1 MNSNI
6 SYVIN
11 AFDRAVI
18 LLNRESIDAVMAQSG
33 VKTLRGFNNMAV
45 AIVTQ
50 FGAEKGITLVP
61 GEESEWVLG
70 ALAKSDVEYLHSFLK
85 PDECCEIVDL
95 TAARVA

>member
-1 MNSNI
+1 MDSNI

-18 LLNRESIDAVMAQSG
+18 LLNRESIDTMMAQSG

-50 FGAEKGITLVP
+50 FGEEKGVKLVP

-85 PDECCEIVDL
+85 PEERCEIVDL
-95 TAARVA
+95 MAARAA

>member
-1 MNSNI
+1 M
-6 SYVIN
+6 
-11 AFDRAVI
+11 
-18 LLNRESIDAVMAQSG
+18 MAESG

-50 FGAEKGITLVP
+50 FGPAKNISIVP

-85 PDECCEIVDL
+85 PEERCEIVDL
-95 TAARVA
+95 RPAVAA